1 MNDFNYDVAFSRNLG
16 WITPEEQNLI
26 SKVRIGIAG
35 LGGVGGQ
42 YCEVLAR
49 LGISNF
55 VIADFDSFSIENT
68 NRQNGCMTTNYG
80 KQKSTVMANLIREIN
95 PLANVEEY
103 PNGLTPE
110 SVEEFCSKIDIYIDG
125 LDFYQIDLRILIFK
139 KMKELNKYALTAAP
153 IGAGTSALV
162 FGDRS
167 MSFENYFGFKDDDE
181 EITKNMKFTVGLD
194 PLLFSKY
201 LKDIS
206 YFNLKEQKSPSLI
219 MGVYSSAT
227 FIATLVLK
235 IILGR
240 GQVMSAPYLYQQD
253 TYLFTSKIKKIW
265 FGFKNPLQKLKLFIL
280 KKMLLKKNHKS

>member
-1 MNDFNYDVAFSRNLG
+1 MTDFNYENAFSRNLG

-26 SKVRIGIAG
+26 SKIRIGIAG

-49 LGISNF
+49 LGVSHF

-68 NRQNGCMTTNYG
+68 NRQNGCKTTNYG
-80 KQKSTVMANLIREIN
+80 KQKSTVMVNLIKEIN
-95 PLANVEEY
+95 PLAQVEEY
-103 PNGLTPE
+103 PHGLTPE
-110 SVEEFCSKIDIYIDG
+110 LVNEFCNKIDIYIDG
-125 LDFYQIDLRILIFK
+125 LDFYQVDLRILIFK
-139 KMKELNKYALTAAP
+139 KMKEINKYALTAAP

-162 FGDRS
+162 FGEKS
-167 MSFENYFGFKDDDE
+167 MSFENYFGIKEDDE
-181 EITKNMKFTVGLD
+181 AITKNMKFTVGLD

-201 LKDIS
+201 LKDIR

-240 GQVMSAPYLYQQD
+240 GQIKSAPYLYQQD

-265 FGFKNPLQKLKLFIL
+265 FGFKNPLQKIKLMIL
-280 KKMLLKKNHKS
+280 KKKLLKGKH